1 VASARFESRS
11 FADDD
16 SAPSSGAG
24 VRRIPIVRGGHR
36 YGTLVLEVTDD
47 ELFRRYR
54 PCLQIAAAL
63 TAAGLERP
71 MARQES
77 QQRQPAIGN
86 DDGATA
92 LEKANAALAAEIGAR
107 SRAQVALK
115 FLGEASMMLAESLD
129 FETTLSRVARLAVAA
144 FADWCLVD
152 LVRED
157 ETVGRVAVAHSDPT
171 KEEVAST
178 LRRHTVEVRG
188 DQNQPPA
195 RAMVRGRSVLI
206 ERLTDEQIRPLVG
219 SDEDFEVL
227 RGAQLRSLL
236 SVPLVARGRTL
247 GVFTF
252 ASSRND
258 GPYQE
263 ADLAIAEQL
272 AHRAALSI
280 ENARLYLEATEKSA
294 SLQAANRTKDE
305 FLAMLGHELRNPLAP
320 IVTALQLMRA
330 RGDGDAFPKE
340 RAIIERQTCHLI
352 RLVDDL
358 LDVSRITRGKVALH
372 KRNIELGAVV
382 SKALE
387 IASVLLEERG
397 HRLRTAVASVG
408 LGVAGDE
415 DRLAQVI
422 ANLLTNAAKYTAPGG
437 SITVTGAREA
447 EWVVLT
453 VADDGLGIDPELL
466 PRIFDRFV
474 QGQRGLDR
482 AEGGLGLG
490 LAIVR
495 SLVEMHGGQVSARS
509 EGPGKG
515 SEFIVRLPWVEAA
528 AGDPARDPAGTAD
541 GDRAVVPKRVLIVDD
556 NRDAAVVLE
565 EALGELGHVT
575 RSAFDAPSAL
585 CVARDFGPDVALL
598 DIGLPV
604 MDGYELARRLRDL
617 PGMSGIRLVA
627 VTGYGQDADR
637 ARSRDAGFYEHLV
650 KPIDLDQVTRALGA
664 SGSGA
669 MD

>member
-1 VASARFESRS
+1 
-11 FADDD
+11 
-16 SAPSSGAG
+16 
-24 VRRIPIVRGGHR
+24 
-36 YGTLVLEVTDD
+36 
-47 ELFRRYR
+47 
-54 PCLQIAAAL
+54 
-63 TAAGLERP
+63 
-71 MARQES
+71 
-77 QQRQPAIGN
+77 
-86 DDGATA
+86 
-92 LEKANAALAAEIGAR
+92 
-107 SRAQVALK
+107 
-115 FLGEASMMLAESLD
+115 
-129 FETTLSRVARLAVAA
+129 
-144 FADWCLVD
+144 
-152 LVRED
+152 
-157 ETVGRVAVAHSDPT
+157 
-171 KEEVAST
+171 
-178 LRRHTVEVRG
+178 
-188 DQNQPPA
+188 
-195 RAMVRGRSVLI
+195 
-206 ERLTDEQIRPLVG
+206 
-219 SDEDFEVL
+219 
-227 RGAQLRSLL
+227 
-236 SVPLVARGRTL
+236 
-247 GVFTF
+247 
-252 ASSRND
+252 
-258 GPYQE
+258 
-263 ADLAIAEQL
+263 
-272 AHRAALSI
+272 
-280 ENARLYLEATEKSA
+280 
-294 SLQAANRTKDE
+294 
-305 FLAMLGHELRNPLAP
+305 
-320 IVTALQLMRA
+320 MRA

-372 KRNIELGAVV
+372 KRNIEIGAVV

-397 HRLRTAVASVG
+397 HRLKTAVASVG

-437 SITVTGAREA
+437 SITITGAREA

-495 SLVEMHGGQVSARS
+495 SLVEMHGGRVSARS

-528 AGDPARDPAGTAD
+528 GDPARDAAATAD
-541 GDRAVVPKRVLIVDD
+541 CDRTVVSKRVLIVDD

-575 RSAFDAPSAL
+575 RAAFDAPSAL
-585 CVARDFGPDVALL
+585 CMARDFGPEVALL

-604 MDGYELARRLRDL
+604 MDGYELGRRLRDL

-669 MD
+669 LD